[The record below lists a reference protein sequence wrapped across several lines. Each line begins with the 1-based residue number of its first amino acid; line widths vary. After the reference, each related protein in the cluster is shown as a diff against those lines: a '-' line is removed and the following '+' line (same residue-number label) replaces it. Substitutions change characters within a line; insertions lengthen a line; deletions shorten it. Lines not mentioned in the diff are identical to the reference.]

1 MFLSFLIF
9 QWCTHHQLHGTL
21 TPTHQDAKKI
31 KNQRSKMKMKFFYVV
46 FDPINYLQ
54 ESMTPRK
61 RKVEDKNNAKLKQSK
76 LKS

>member
-1 MFLSFLIF
+1 
-9 QWCTHHQLHGTL
+9 
-21 TPTHQDAKKI
+21 
-31 KNQRSKMKMKFFYVV
+31 MKFFYVV